1 MTKRTNAAQQ
11 LAVYF
16 ENKGRILTQAEYKRE
31 RDTPIRFAAVKK
43 TFGSWNRM
51 ENIVRGF
58 NLRNQQASDRPVTS
72 DVNEV
77 IARNAAAEREYAEKM
92 KAASENLEAKTA
104 REEAARAYIERD
116 KMNAK
121 TAEGAAENKER
132 KGGTTSQ
139 DAKAQKEAVEQ
150 ALAVEHAMLAQT
162 GAGSALGK
170 HLLGGVE
177 DNDEKTRVIALQNE
191 MTERKKLLAAT
202 PEGAAEAKLMEDDTD
217 GQLTREAEA
226 RIRNELRPYVP
237 PVTEGAAEQAVKNAQ
252 AKVRDEV
259 RQVVEEAR
267 GDENV
272 LTDSVFRASV
282 ARARASS
289 DINKPVS
296 ATEIPEEIM
305 KTMTPADQLPEEG
318 VGAEAEF
325 KNEDGEV
332 TAKVDDEE
340 NPDEDT
346 TKPVVT
352 SAITGDVEH
361 KSESAKKASEL
372 SPGEAKAN
380 EKNPKAPPA
389 TRNPDPKVA
398 PAADPHSGDKK
409 QNNEGA
415 AKPAAKETPAA
426 KK

>member
-1 MTKRTNAAQQ
+1 MTKRTHAAEQ

-16 ENKGRILTQAEYKRE
+16 ETKGRILTPLEYKKE
-31 RDTPIRFAAVKK
+31 KDTPIRFAAVKK

-51 ENIVRGF
+51 ESIVRAF
-58 NLRNQQASDRPVTS
+58 NIRNQQRSDEPRTS
-72 DVNEV
+72 DVDEV
-77 IARNAAAEREYAEKM
+77 IRRNAEAEAEYAEKM

-116 KMNAK
+116 KLNAA
-121 TAEGAAENKER
+121 TPEGAAENKER

-150 ALAVEHAMLAQT
+150 AVAEEHAMLAKS

-191 MTERKKLLAAT
+191 MRTRTKLMAAT

-237 PVTEGAAEQAVKNAQ
+237 PVTDGAADQALASGQK
-252 AKVRDEV
+252 KVREEV
-259 RQVVEEAR
+259 RKVVKEAK

-272 LTDSVFRASV
+272 LTDSVFRASL
-282 ARARASS
+282 ARARHAGDLNAPV
-289 DINKPVS
+289 DI
-296 ATEIPEEIM
+296 TEIPEDIM
-305 KTMTPADQLPEEG
+305 KTMPPASQLPEDG
-318 VGAEAEF
+318 VGAEAAF
-325 KNEDGEV
+325 KDEDGNV
-332 TAKVDDEE
+332 TATIDDEE
-340 NPDEDT
+340 NKDET
-346 TKPVVT
+346 VSS
-352 SAITGDVEH
+352 SAGLTGKQEV
-361 KSESAKKASEL
+361 KSESAKKASKL
-372 SPGEAKAN
+372 SEGEKEAN
-380 EKNPKAPPA
+380 KDNPHAPPA
-389 TRNPDPKVA
+389 TRNPDPKVL
-398 PAADPHSGDKK
+398 
-409 QNNEGA
+409 
-415 AKPAAKETPAA
+415 AKPAEKKPAD

>member
-1 MTKRTNAAQQ
+1 
-11 LAVYF
+11 
-16 ENKGRILTQAEYKRE
+16 
-31 RDTPIRFAAVKK
+31 
-43 TFGSWNRM
+43 M

-58 NLRNQQASDRPVTS
+58 NLRNTQSNELEASS
-72 DVNEV
+72 DVEEV
-77 IARNAAAEREYAEKM
+77 IRRNAAAEAEYAEKM

-116 KMNAK
+116 KLNAA

-150 ALAVEHAMLAQT
+150 ALAEEHAMLAQT

-191 MTERKKLLAAT
+191 MRTRTKLMAAT

-217 GQLTREAEA
+217 GQLTREAQR
-226 RIRNELRPYVP
+226 RINAELRPYVP
-237 PVTEGAAEQAVKNAQ
+237 PVTDGAAEQAVQNAQ
-252 AKVRDEV
+252 SKVRDEV
-259 RQVVEEAR
+259 RKVIEEAR

-272 LTDSVFRASV
+272 LTDSVFRATV
-282 ARARASS
+282 ARARVASEM
-289 DINKPVS
+289 NKPVDI
-296 ATEIPEEIM
+296 TEIPEEVM
-305 KTMTPADQLPEEG
+305 KTMPPASQLPEDG
-318 VGAEAEF
+318 VGPSQEF
-325 KNEDGEV
+325 KNKDGDV
-332 TAKVDDEE
+332 VAKVDDEE
-340 NPDEDT
+340 NEDEL
-346 TKPVVT
+346 VVA
-352 SAITGDVEH
+352 SATGVVGKQEM

-372 SPGEAKAN
+372 SAGEKAAN
-380 EKNPKAPPA
+380 KDNPHAPPA

-398 PAADPHSGDKK
+398 PTVDPESGDKK
-409 QNNEGA
+409 QNNKGA
-415 AKPAAKETPAA
+415 AKPAETKPAA